1 MEYLIAF
8 IVWLAFII
16 PVCIHLS
23 SKRKRELVA
32 AVEFDAHRDVKE
44 VEAGR
49 VRAIANIAHL
59 SLQKQGARGYGP
71 WLSSI
76 IVHDSPD
83 KKVALTAVR
92 WTIRELSG
100 KRFDLSELAW
110 AERELLGMGA

>member
-8 IVWLAFII
+8 IVWLAFIV
-16 PVCIHLS
+16 PVCGHLS
-23 SKRKRELVA
+23 SKRKKDERAIIEY
-32 AVEFDAHRDVKE
+32 EMDKDGKKR
-44 VEAGR
+44 EAGR

-92 WTIRELSG
+92 WTISELSG
-100 KRFDLSELAW
+100 KRYDLSELVW
-110 AERELLGMGA
+110 AAQELKGMGA